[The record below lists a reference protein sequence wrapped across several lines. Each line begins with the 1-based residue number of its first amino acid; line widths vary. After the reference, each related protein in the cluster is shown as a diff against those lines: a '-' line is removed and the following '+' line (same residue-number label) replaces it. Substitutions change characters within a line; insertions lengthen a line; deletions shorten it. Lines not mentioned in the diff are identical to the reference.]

1 MLIMHFFHRFII
13 VILIFTAV
21 LAAGCTQGTGPAVPA
36 TPVPVTGSD
45 LHELALSP
53 SDVPV
58 CFSLTNQHEKRSGE
72 VGKLAK
78 DLGWQAGYE
87 VTYTCPAAGAE
98 PTVLVHSLAVYPAMN
113 MPGIASMVDEQDRS
127 AGFTYENLSFA
138 GQGSTLL
145 RGFYGKAVGA
155 GVSGT
160 PAGTVLLTGTNSV
173 PETNTV
179 SGSDVAEIIFSRG
192 KHFGVLKMT
201 GPGTNATALRDLA
214 LVAYAK
220 IP

>member
-1 MLIMHFFHRFII
+1 MQFSLRFVII
-13 VILIFTAV
+13 FLVSSAV

-45 LHELALSP
+45 LYKLAISP

-58 CFSLTNQHEKRSGE
+58 CFSLSNQHEKRSGE

-98 PTVLVHSLAVYPAMN
+98 PTVLIHSLAVYPATN

-138 GQGSTLL
+138 DQGSTL
-145 RGFYGKAVGA
+145 RGFYGKAGGA
-155 GVSGT
+155 GVPGT
-160 PAGTVLLTGTNSV
+160 PAGIGLLTGTGSV
-173 PETNTV
+173 PETNSV
-179 SGSDVAEIIFSRG
+179 SGSDVAEIIFSKG
-192 KHFGVLKMT
+192 KNFGVLKMT
-201 GPGTNATALRDLA
+201 GPGTNATVLRDLA